1 MTIHI
6 PFDFIS
12 LGRRVRFAVAILAL
26 GLTLAACGKAESDS
40 PASGSTVPTIVAST
54 NIWGDVVANVA
65 CGGLATV
72 DVLTPPG
79 ADPHAFEPSLAD
91 RGRLEAAAL
100 VVANGLGLEERF
112 GDTLESVEASG
123 TPVFHI
129 AEHIDTIEIADDGHS
144 HDHGQAAGHTHDDGH
159 AHEGDDPHV
168 WFDPVRVSAALP
180 LLAEHLVED
189 AGLDADAVDDCMT
202 AYQTKLAEVHHELE
216 HLFEDIPED
225 RRLLVTNHDALGYLA
240 ARYGFQVI
248 GTVIP
253 STSTLAEPNA
263 ADLEALAK
271 TIESEKIPAVFTE
284 ALHSKDIVESLA
296 TRVGNVQ
303 VVILYTDALGEP
315 GSGAETYIDLL
326 RTNATRIRDALS

>member
-1 MTIHI
+1 M
-6 PFDFIS
+6 
-12 LGRRVRFAVAILAL
+12 
-26 GLTLAACGKAESDS
+26 
-40 PASGSTVPTIVAST
+40 AST

-91 RGRLEAAAL
+91 RGRLEAATL
-100 VVANGLGLEERF
+100 VVANGLGLEARF
-112 GDTLESVEASG
+112 DDTLESVEASG

-129 AEHIDTIEIADDGHS
+129 AEHIDTIEMAAGNGHA
-144 HDHGQAAGHTHDDGH
+144 HDHKEGDGHTHDDGH

-202 AYQTKLAEVHHELE
+202 AYQRELAEVHHELE
-216 HLFEDIPED
+216 HLFEDIPEN

-271 TIESEKIPAVFTE
+271 TIEAKKIPAVFTE
-284 ALHSKDIVESLA
+284 ALHSKDVVESLA
-296 TRVGNVQ
+296 TRVGNVE
-303 VVILYTDALGEP
+303 VVILYTDALGGP